1 MSRLKKLKTLL
12 KKSKPTSK
20 GGNFCDEFRGYEPS
34 FVDLLMST
42 TTNCSSKSWHA
53 SCIGKGKNFER
64 AKLIFDKAICSGA
77 GVVILCAI
85 LAHLMV
91 HREK

>member
-12 KKSKPTSK
+12 SRNKPTSK
-20 GGNFCDEFRGYEPS
+20 AGNFCDEFRGYEPS
-34 FVDLLMST
+34 LSDLLMSM
-42 TTNCSSKSWHA
+42 TTNCSSKSWHE
-53 SCIGKGKNFER
+53 SCVGKGKNVER

-77 GVVILCAI
+77 GIVLLCAI
-85 LAHLMV
+85 LAHLYV